1 MRRLR
6 LDGDPF
12 SNGTS
17 QHSHRGYS
25 SGSSER
31 WRQEVAGH
39 LIKALV
45 TACIYEYFSPFVIG
59 GHKVSEAMIS
69 RPYPVPQ
76 SRSPFVR
83 VATAMIT
90 STTVCS
96 VCTPICRDLHRSS
109 WPPILCSIRLKITA
123 NVRPPSSQVRVAVSA
138 QPMDNQR
145 CPALCRRARSTWQ
158 WPSHLQCLLAG
169 KEVFTGEVSDRND

>member
-76 SRSPFVR
+76 SLCQGSNRHDNLDHR
-83 VATAMIT
+83 V
-90 STTVCS
+90 
-96 VCTPICRDLHRSS
+96 L
-109 WPPILCSIRLKITA
+109 
-123 NVRPPSSQVRVAVSA
+123 RVYSYMPGLA
-138 QPMDNQR
+138 Q
-145 CPALCRRARSTWQ
+145 
-158 WPSHLQCLLAG
+158 
-169 KEVFTGEVSDRND
+169 K